1 MIKGQ
6 KKLKLGRK
14 ASHKNALVKNLL
26 RSLFTN
32 GYLTTTTIKAK
43 ALREEALKL
52 AGNFK
57 AKSTLSSQRYTTMM
71 LGKRE
76 LVEKLEKYLSENEL
90 KIKVAKIG
98 YRDGDKAQTSRVSL
112 IGFNLKKDTKK
123 VGEDKKSKKETK
135 EEVKVQKIEKKGLN
149 IGKSIKDVVAPRTE
163 RARSRSGL

>member
-26 RSLFTN
+26 RSLVTN

-43 ALREEALKL
+43 ALKEEILKL
-52 AGNFK
+52 AGNYK
-57 AKSTLSSQRYTTMM
+57 KKGTLSSQRFTTMM

-76 LVEKLEKYLSENEL
+76 LVEKLEKYLNDNEL
-90 KIKVAKIG
+90 KVKIVKIG

-112 IGFNLKKDTKK
+112 IGYNLKKELKK
-123 VGEDKKSKKETK
+123 EKIEKKEIKETK
-135 EEVKVQKIEKKGLN
+135 EEVKIQKVEKKGLN
-149 IGKSIKDVVAPRTE
+149 IGKSIKDAVAPRTE
-163 RARSRSGL
+163 RSRTRSGL